1 MIDGERERERES
13 TRRRRI
19 CLVSACAFGGTDSL
33 GLEEIL
39 RWSSLGRGG
48 SHNTIFA
55 GFCLREEVIPLH
67 RLRRLS
73 TAFVCGLVVL
83 RFSMSY
89 ELLSLVVA
97 FPVDFPFLY
106 LVAASS
112 RILLSL
118 KMLALICWKIEAL
131 DSSLF
136 QYGFADGEVPLEEA
150 HVSRS

>member
-1 MIDGERERERES
+1 M
-13 TRRRRI
+13 
-19 CLVSACAFGGTDSL
+19 
-33 GLEEIL
+33 
-39 RWSSLGRGG
+39 
-48 SHNTIFA
+48 
-55 GFCLREEVIPLH
+55 IPLH

-73 TAFVCGLVVL
+73 AAFVCGLVVL

-136 QYGFADGEVPLEEA
+136 QYDFADGEVPLEEA